1 MERRRDLWILQML
14 TKGNKLEKKK
24 KQNSCRAGEI
34 NQQVKRLP
42 NKREDP
48 CSVPRTHIEMLGKV
62 ACAGN
67 PNTREAEIGRSLGFD
82 GHLA

>member
-1 MERRRDLWILQML
+1 ML
-14 TKGNKLEKKK
+14 TKRNKLKNKINQQTKKR
-24 KQNSCRAGEI
+24 QSCRAGEMT
-34 NQQVKRLP
+34 QQVKRLP

-48 CSVPRTHIEMLGKV
+48 CSIPRTHIEILSMV